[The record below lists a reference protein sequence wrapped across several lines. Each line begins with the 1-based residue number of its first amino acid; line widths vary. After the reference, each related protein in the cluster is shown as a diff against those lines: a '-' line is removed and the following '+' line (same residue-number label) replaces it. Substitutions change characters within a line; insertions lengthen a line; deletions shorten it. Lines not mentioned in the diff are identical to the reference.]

1 MYEIFAK
8 LLDERGITAYQVHKD
23 TGVSQSVLSGWKNG
37 QSTPRP
43 MTLRI
48 IADYFGVSVEYLKGE
63 TDDRGQKETPAP
75 VSGSGL
81 SEDAINIGK
90 AFDAAAPE
98 LKKLVEAAL
107 SGPQT
112 IQADTVAIR
121 ITCPIDHTEQVIHQP
136 VYRIDGKT
144 IPERNNNGCEMCRPC
159 EECTLCRL
167 RAAASLL

>member
-63 TDDRGQKETPAP
+63 TDDRGQKEKPAP
-75 VSGSGL
+75 VSGSGQYPHGYDL
-81 SEDAINIGK
+81 LT
-90 AFDAAAPE
+90 PE
-98 LKKLVEAAL
+98 QKEIVDRL
-107 SGPQT
+107 
-112 IQADTVAIR
+112 IADLAKN
-121 ITCPIDHTEQVIHQP
+121 HQST
-136 VYRIDGKT
+136 D
-144 IPERNNNGCEMCRPC
+144 
-159 EECTLCRL
+159 
-167 RAAASLL
+167 